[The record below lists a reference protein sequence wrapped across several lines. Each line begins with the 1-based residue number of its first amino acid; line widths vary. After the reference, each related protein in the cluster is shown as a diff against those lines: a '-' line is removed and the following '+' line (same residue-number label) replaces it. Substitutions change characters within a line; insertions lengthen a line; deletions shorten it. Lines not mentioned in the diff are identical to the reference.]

1 LVGFFLGTVV
11 IQCCIEELDNLG
23 CHGAINDVTVI
34 GGVAD
39 VQKWHYMKL
48 DSIAGCLN
56 NAYSDND

>member
-1 LVGFFLGTVV
+1 V
-11 IQCCIEELDNLG
+11 IQSCIEELDNLG